1 MNKFFSIFRFPFAD
15 FKRALL
21 MLWEADKKL
30 ALIHFLLQLLQALL
44 PVLTLYFI
52 KELVE
57 FVTANTNTRPFSD
70 LIPIIIWF
78 GLAQLLLTL
87 ASQWSAYTNN
97 VYQQKLTDHL
107 SEQVLKKAVEVD
119 YQYYE
124 NPEYHDTLHLAQL
137 QSNYKMPLLLS
148 GISTLVVN
156 LFTLLGIAVFF
167 FTIQS
172 TFALLFILLSLPL
185 TIIKWYY
192 GFELFRLEAKFA
204 PLEREANYLHR
215 VVTDV
220 NYAKEARVF
229 GFGSSFI
236 KKFKTIR
243 RHIGDQKKGVH
254 LKLTWY
260 SILAETLE
268 VLVMVFIFG
277 LLAQQTWQKLITVG
291 AFVIYIQGFQRLQ
304 GSSRSFMQAL
314 VQVFQ
319 LRHFLKDLFA
329 FLDIKPRYL
338 IAGTTAFPKSGGV
351 LSINNISFSYPKS
364 QKQALKS
371 INLQCKPGE
380 IIAIVGE
387 NGSGKSTLVKLLANL
402 YPLQE
407 GHIKIADTDL
417 HDLDIHDFRKRSLF
431 LFQDFEKYF
440 FSVSENIALG
450 EEDVKQEKMEKA
462 AMLSGAA
469 SFIKLMPNGYKT
481 RMGTIFNESV
491 QLSGGQWQKLVL
503 SRVFYKEASL
513 IILDEPT
520 SALDPLAE
528 GELFRNLKEHLGDK
542 MIILVSHR
550 LYNLKIADYIYMMK
564 DGEIVQEG
572 KFDELVDKGGEF
584 KRMYQAQKI

>member
-338 IAGTTAFPKSGGV
+338 IAGASAFPKSGGV

>member
-30 ALIHFLLQLLQALL
+30 AIIHFLLQLLQALL

-204 PLEREANYLHR
+204 PLEREANYLHKL
-215 VVTDV
+215 VADV

-351 LSINNISFSYPKS
+351 LSINNISFTYPKS

-371 INLQCKPGE
+371 IKLQCKPGE

-450 EEDVKQEKMEKA
+450 DEDVNQEKMEKA

-469 SFIKLMPNGYKT
+469 PFIKLMPNGYKT

-503 SRVFYKEASL
+503 SRVFYKDARL

>member
-528 GELFRNLKEHLGDK
+528 GELFRNLKEDLGDK